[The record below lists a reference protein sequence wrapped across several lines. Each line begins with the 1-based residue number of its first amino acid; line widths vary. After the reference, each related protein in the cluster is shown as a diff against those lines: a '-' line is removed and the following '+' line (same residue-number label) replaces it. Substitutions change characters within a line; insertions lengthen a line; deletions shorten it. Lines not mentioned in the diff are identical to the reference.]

1 MAISALP
8 AWPLILFGVL
18 EPAALVWAYF
28 ITLYDPQQYYADQAP
43 QSLRSDHV
51 FAPQSLSLTLQ
62 LGNVFLLLAAMAVIC
77 CFTTHA
83 EIARRY
89 LIAVALADLGHIY
102 SVYGAL
108 GDKVFWDLNQWNQMT
123 ASNVG
128 VSVFL
133 HINRLLTVAGLF
145 GKLGAGTDAS
155 KKSR

>member
-8 AWPLILFGVL
+8 TWPLILFGVL
-18 EPAALVWAYF
+18 EPAALVWAYV
-28 ITLYDPQQYYADQAP
+28 ITLSDPQQYYSDQAP
-43 QSLRSDHV
+43 QGLLSNHV
-51 FAPQSLSLTLQ
+51 FTPQSLSLTLQ

-77 CFTTHA
+77 CFTTHS
-83 EIARRY
+83 EISRRY

-102 SVYGAL
+102 AIYSAV

-145 GKLGAGTDAS
+145 GKLGGNPS
-155 KKSR
+155 GGKKNA

>member
-8 AWPLILFGVL
+8 TWPFLLFGIL
-18 EPAALVWAYF
+18 EPAALIWAYI
-28 ITLYDPQQYYADQAP
+28 ITLTNPQQYYSDQSP
-43 QSLRSDHV
+43 QAVLANHV
-51 FAPQSLSLTLQ
+51 FTPNALSLTLQ
-62 LGNVFLLLAAMAVIC
+62 LGNVFLLLAALAVVC
-77 CFTTHA
+77 SFTTHA

-102 SVYGAL
+102 SVYAAL
-108 GDKVFWDLNQWNQMT
+108 GDKIFWDLNQWNQMV

-145 GKLGAGTDAS
+145 GKLGANANAG
-155 KKSR
+155 KKNN